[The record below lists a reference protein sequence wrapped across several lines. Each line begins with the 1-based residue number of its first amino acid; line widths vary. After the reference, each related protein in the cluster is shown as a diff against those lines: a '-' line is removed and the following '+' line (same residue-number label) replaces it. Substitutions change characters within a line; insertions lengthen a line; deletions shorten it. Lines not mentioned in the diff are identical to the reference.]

1 MVRNTKH
8 TKCFNH
14 FVCFVLYKHFSQLHL
29 LASLTGQRIAF
40 LHLMKKKNPPMKEK
54 QPPVIIAVVGRK
66 GGVGKTT
73 TSLNLSGELANRGY
87 QVLLVDL
94 DVQGDATSALTREEY
109 TTSTGQVLLAGGG
122 LLEALVQT
130 KLPTLWLLPTDD
142 DLKPRSKELIA
153 HRPDDFRFA
162 LRDVLAAE
170 AGGFDFVVID
180 CPPSL
185 EDITLIGLCAATHY
199 LAPALPSYFSLKSL
213 NKLAE
218 LTTLIQQEPGMNPN
232 LRFIGLFF
240 TDFNPRVRNTLHA
253 DIVAAANHL
262 FPGKVMANV
271 RTDKRLGD
279 AQRDAIPAQL
289 RTPESNAVADFQS
302 LTDEVL
308 TRL

>member
-1 MVRNTKH
+1 MPI
-8 TKCFNH
+8 
-14 FVCFVLYKHFSQLHL
+14 
-29 LASLTGQRIAF
+29 LASYICYAILIPENFILR
-40 LHLMKKKNPPMKEK
+40 HPMKKKNPPVKEK

-73 TSLNLSGELANRGY
+73 TSLNLSGELASRGY

-109 TTSTGQVLLAGGG
+109 STSTGQVLLAGSG
-122 LLEALVQT
+122 LLDALVQT

-142 DLKPRSKELIA
+142 DLKPRSKELIV
-153 HRPDDFRFA
+153 HRPEDFRFA

-170 AGGFDFVVID
+170 AGGFDFVIID

-262 FPGKVMANV
+262 FPGQVMANV

-279 AQRDAIPAQL
+279 AQRDAVPAQL
-289 RTPESNAVADFQS
+289 RTPESNAVADFQV

-308 TRL
+308 SRL

>member
-1 MVRNTKH
+1 
-8 TKCFNH
+8 
-14 FVCFVLYKHFSQLHL
+14 
-29 LASLTGQRIAF
+29 
-40 LHLMKKKNPPMKEK
+40 MKKKNPPVKEK

-109 TTSTGQVLLAGGG
+109 TTSTGQVLLAGYG
-122 LLEALVQT
+122 LLDALVQT

-199 LAPALPSYFSLKSL
+199 MAPALPSYFSLKSL

-253 DIVAAANHL
+253 DIVAAANQL

-289 RTPESNAVADFQS
+289 RTPDSNAVADFQS